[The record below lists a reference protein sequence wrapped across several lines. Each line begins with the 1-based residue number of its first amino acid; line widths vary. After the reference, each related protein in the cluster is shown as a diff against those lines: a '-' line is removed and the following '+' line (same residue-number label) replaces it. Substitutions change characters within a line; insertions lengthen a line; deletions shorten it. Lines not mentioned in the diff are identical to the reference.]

1 VSPAGDV
8 LPCPAAGQ
16 IAGLGVE
23 NVRARSLAWIWDD
36 SPSFNRFRGEEW
48 MPEPCRGCPRRAIDF
63 GGCRCQAFQLTGDA
77 AATDPV
83 CYLSPHHGLV
93 ERVVAATNNNNN
105 GADEAPATGLVY
117 RHVDGVG
124 LRKTQV
130 ARSET
135 FGRQAGV

>member
-1 VSPAGDV
+1 
-8 LPCPAAGQ
+8 
-16 IAGLGVE
+16 
-23 NVRARSLAWIWDD
+23 LAWIWDD